1 MHRFFVFEP
10 DKISKNGVKI
20 VSDGLVHQMFN
31 VLRFKEGEQVTIL
44 DGFGSEYLV
53 ELTLVSKKE
62 VVGRVLERIKNDGV
76 ESTLRVVLYQSIL
89 KNLDK
94 FELVLQKG
102 TEIGVSEFV
111 PLITQRTERQNLGKI
126 ERLNRIMQEAAEQ
139 SGRGVIPV
147 LGGVVKFMD
156 VLKMGSLKNGLVK
169 SSNWSLG
176 SELKNKSKSESA
188 GFELNIIADPD
199 SKISIKEL
207 FGPNGLDL
215 KELEKIN
222 IFIGPEGGFT
232 EDEVK
237 AAVECGFMAVSVGKT
252 ILRSETAG
260 IVVPA
265 LVLYCL
271 KFL

>member
-1 MHRFFVFEP
+1 
-10 DKISKNGVKI
+10 
-20 VSDGLVHQMFN
+20 
-31 VLRFKEGEQVTIL
+31 
-44 DGFGSEYLV
+44 
-53 ELTLVSKKE
+53 
-62 VVGRVLERIKNDGV
+62 
-76 ESTLRVVLYQSIL
+76 
-89 KNLDK
+89 
-94 FELVLQKG
+94 
-102 TEIGVSEFV
+102 
-111 PLITQRTERQNLGKI
+111 
-126 ERLNRIMQEAAEQ
+126 
-139 SGRGVIPV
+139 
-147 LGGVVKFMD
+147 
-156 VLKMGSLKNGLVK
+156 MGSLKNGLVK

-265 LVLYCL
+265 LVLYSL